1 LAPSAFG
8 ESINQNDSRL
18 CQVPGTLERGRKQ
31 SVDRHHKP
39 GKPRQSPASSG
50 DREYEQHELG
60 ILREIVT
67 MLPAGVTVLDEHGN
81 FVLVND
87 AAAIQFN
94 ISAADC
100 LATPPGAA
108 CSSKQA
114 NRRRDDGIDLLRSGR
129 SVISEERVTDGE
141 VSRVFLTSHRPVR
154 ISDRNLLLSSSV
166 DLTDHKAV
174 EEGLFRLAYF
184 DELTGLPSRR
194 VIEQRAT
201 TLLRQQDLPCRFALA
216 FLDIDNFKHI
226 NDYYG
231 HPVGDALLVEVG
243 KRIGLNLRQS
253 DMLSR
258 IGGDEFLLLLNPIEG
273 EIEVAE
279 YIQFLLQRLRAP
291 FFVDGSEVF
300 ASASIGVSL
309 YPDHGHTYQ
318 ALRQN
323 ADIAMYRV
331 KNATKGAAAIFDVA
345 MEREALARMAT
356 EQSLRLAILDKRFC
370 CAFQPKVDIRTQEI
384 RGIEALVRLRDDTG
398 IIQAPGSFINLA
410 VELGLIDELTH
421 LVLAE
426 IMKSIDLIND
436 RFGANTSIS
445 INVAAKQAGNPV
457 FMTAF
462 AGALEATNCPA
473 RFIIE
478 VTEDAFVAKTHFQ
491 TEILPMFRK
500 LGVGISID
508 DFGIGYSSLSALAD
522 ITADEIKIDRSF
534 IVDIHKRPRSQ
545 GILRA
550 IESLSEALGMTVIA
564 EGIESFE
571 ELAYLQAATKIRYA
585 QGYYFS
591 RPIFLEELRPA
602 DRILSETRANLL
614 SRQPQ
619 EARPVITRATRYRR

>member
-1 LAPSAFG
+1 MSDQD
-8 ESINQNDSRL
+8 ERDS
-18 CQVPGTLERGRKQ
+18 
-31 SVDRHHKP
+31 
-39 GKPRQSPASSG
+39 
-50 DREYEQHELG
+50 ELG
-60 ILREIVT
+60 ILREIVKL
-67 MLPAGVTVLDEHGN
+67 LPASVTVQDEHGN
-81 FVLVND
+81 FLLVND
-87 AAAIQFN
+87 AAAIQFKTP
-94 ISAADC
+94 AADFI
-100 LATPPGAA
+100 ATPPGVDF
-108 CSSKQA
+108 SSQEA
-114 NRRRDDGIDLLRSGR
+114 NRRRNDGVDLLRAGR
-129 SVISEERVTDGE
+129 PVISEESITDG
-141 VSRVFLTSHRPVR
+141 RVNRTFLTSHRPVR
-154 ISDRNLLLSSSV
+154 ISDRSLLLSSSV
-166 DLTDHKAV
+166 DLTDQKTV
-174 EEGLFRLAYF
+174 EDGLFRRAYF
-184 DELTGLPSRR
+184 DELTGLPTRR
-194 VIEQRAT
+194 VIEQHAT
-201 TLLRQQDLPCRFALA
+201 GLVRQEGVPCRFALA

-231 HPVGDALLVEVG
+231 HAIGDALLVEVG
-243 KRIGLNLRQS
+243 KRLGLDLRES

-258 IGGDEFLLLLNPIEG
+258 ISGDEFLLLLNPVRSES
-273 EIEVAE
+273 EVAE
-279 YIQFLLQRLRAP
+279 YIEFLLGRLRAP

-309 YPDHGHTYQ
+309 HPDHGRSYE

-331 KNATKGAAAIFDVA
+331 KNATKGAAAIFDVS

-370 CAFQPKVDIRTQEI
+370 CAFQPKVDIRTEEI
-384 RGIEALVRLRDDTG
+384 KGIEALVRLRDDDG
-398 IIQAPGSFINLA
+398 IIQAPGTFINLA

-426 IMKSIDLIND
+426 IMKSIDLINE

-445 INVAAKQAGNPV
+445 INVAAKQAGNPL
-457 FMTAF
+457 FMTSF
-462 AGALEATNCPA
+462 AEALEATGCPA

-534 IVDIHKRPRSQ
+534 IVDIHQRPRSQ

-564 EGIESFE
+564 EGIETFE

-591 RPIFLEELRPA
+591 RPVFLEELRPA
-602 DRILSETRANLL
+602 DRGFSDARAG
-614 SRQPQ
+614 SFGRQLEQ
-619 EARPVITRATRYRR
+619 ARPVAARATRYGR